1 MASHISNR
9 ETSQAKISTYSCLRS
24 LHCNR
29 AVRNAF
35 LSVALFQLVC
45 FYWTNA
51 RAQQQGVPPE
61 REVIA
66 VPVVLDFIQLA
77 QREAAAPARKP
88 ERKVVPFMPMPPRPA
103 VPAGVP
109 IRRAVAPL
117 PPAPTQPPPFAPSPA
132 PALSFLALDDDD
144 TFIPPDTQGAV
155 GPNHLM
161 VTLNRGVRIQDR
173 LGAALS
179 TVSLD
184 SFWISTGAT
193 GVFDPRVVYDPFNN
207 RWIFASASNAQSA
220 TSSVVVGVTQTSDP
234 TGKWNLYRITADSGG
249 MNWAD
254 FPSLGFNKDWVVVT
268 VNMFGNVSGAFR
280 NSQIFVGT
288 KSALYEGNSAT
299 FRSFTEANGFTQAPA
314 VTYDNALGT
323 MYLVDD
329 FNGNFGGNGT
339 LRISTITGTVG
350 SEVYSAGTV
359 FPTVANT
366 WASQPAGG
374 ADFAPQ
380 MGTSNKIQNGDS
392 RMLKVIYRNGSL
404 WAAQNA
410 FLPASKPTRTA
421 AQWWQLKPDGTVQQ
435 FGRVDDPTGV
445 LFFAYPTIAVNAQ
458 NDALLGYSRFSASQ
472 FASADYSVRF
482 ASDPPNTMRSDV
494 LLKAGEALYFKTFG
508 DTQNRWGDYSN
519 TVVDPVNDVDMWT
532 IQEYASSPNFS
543 NGDNRWG
550 TWWGKITP
558 QKKRRGQLISQ

>member
-1 MASHISNR
+1 M
-9 ETSQAKISTYSCLRS
+9 SQTKISTHGCLRN
-24 LHCNR
+24 LRCNR
-29 AVRNAF
+29 AARNVF
-35 LSVALFQLVC
+35 LSMVVFQLVC
-45 FYWTNA
+45 FSWTTS
-51 RAQQQGVPPE
+51 RGQQRGVPPE

-66 VPVVLDFIQLA
+66 VPVVMDFTELA

-88 ERKVVPFMPMPPRPA
+88 ERRVVPFMPMPPRHA
-103 VPAGVP
+103 VPAGGP
-109 IRRAVAPL
+109 IRKAVAPL
-117 PPAPTQPPPFAPSPA
+117 PPAPNQPSSLAPSPA

-144 TFIPPDTQGAV
+144 TSIPPDTQGAV

-173 LGAALS
+173 LGSALS
-179 TVSLD
+179 TVSLA
-184 SFWISTGAT
+184 SFWTSTGAT

-207 RWIFASASNAQSA
+207 RWIFASASDAQSA

-249 MNWAD
+249 MTWAD

-268 VNMFGNVSGAFR
+268 VNMFGNVSGAFQ

-288 KSALYEGNSAT
+288 KSALYAGNPAT
-299 FRSFTEANGFTQAPA
+299 FRSFTEPSGFTQAPA

-329 FNGNFGGNGT
+329 FNGNFGGNGL

-350 SEVYSAGTV
+350 SEAYTASTA
-359 FPTVANT
+359 FPTTANT
-366 WASQPAGG
+366 WASQPANG

-380 MGTSNKIQNGDS
+380 MGTSNRIQNGDS
-392 RMLKVIYRNGSL
+392 RMLKVVYRNGSL

-410 FLPASKPTRTA
+410 FLPASTPTRTA
-421 AQWWQLKPDGTVQQ
+421 AQWWQFKSDGTVQQ
-435 FGRVDDPTGV
+435 FGRVDDPTGA

-458 NDALLGYSRFSASQ
+458 NDALLGYSKFSASQ
-472 FASADYSVRF
+472 FASADYSVRL

-494 LLKAGEALYFKTFG
+494 LLKAGEAVYFKTFG
-508 DTQNRWGDYSN
+508 SGQNRWGDYSN
-519 TVVDPVNDVDMWT
+519 TVVDPVNDLDMWT
-532 IQEYASSPNFS
+532 IQEYASSPNFP
-543 NGDNRWG
+543 NGDNRWS
-550 TWWGKITP
+550 TWWGRITP